1 MRGKRAVISALV
13 AAVGCGVT
21 LGIGAVLARHDAAN
35 GGVQMDRRTA
45 AAAEAV
51 RTETQRYVD
60 TLLTTAAAAG
70 AQEVLT
76 RSEYAALTEPL
87 KSMKLAGANTIALV
101 VPAADDQIAEVRET
115 WRARGAP
122 DLELDAYGHGDHAF
136 SIYLTSLDGSVLTPG
151 LDLMRAEAP
160 AAAMAASRRSGTVAV
175 SDTYQ
180 LIVDRTKPPEQ
191 RQNSFVLSA
200 PVYQGEQRRFLGW
213 ILLGVRGQDFM
224 GATLARAGQNL
235 LDLALRAD
243 DAERREVTVAELR
256 APVVGERDLSRTVSV
271 PVADGTWTLHL
282 AAVRSRL
289 PGAASAL
296 PAAVTVGGLCLTV
309 LLTLLVWVLVAG
321 RERAEER
328 VRLATE
334 ELLAGEEESRRQAEL
349 LLAVMDGISDGVGVV
364 GPDGRF
370 LLDNPAARRILG
382 RHDMATGPDDWAE
395 RFGLFRLDGITSYP
409 VAEMPLTRALNGVSS
424 EQVEMLVRNPAH
436 PEGRVISVSAR
447 PIATVGG
454 ERGAVAVFHDIT
466 ERKHVENELRGFA
479 GVVAHDL
486 KAPLA
491 AVRGYAEL
499 IVEALRGPDPAA
511 GTDAPRNRGPDAA
524 AETDAPHDNGP
535 DPAAVEDAL
544 RCAGRVMA
552 GADRMHTLIME
563 LLDYTAARDAT
574 MRVEDVGLRE
584 LVDDVVTARTDAPDA
599 VGCRPDVFVG
609 ALPPVRGDR
618 VLLRQVLDNLLGNA
632 IKYTPPGQSPRID
645 VTARVDGS
653 GAVRVQVADRGI
665 GIPDGE
671 HAAVFD
677 SFHRASNGTAMPGT
691 GLGLAI
697 CRRIVERHGGH
708 IEALP
713 NPGGGTIFVFTV
725 PVAAAEQPPCEN
737 VHIF

>member
-1 MRGKRAVISALV
+1 VRGRLAVISALV

-21 LGIGAVLARHDAAN
+21 LGVGAVLRRHDTAN
-35 GGVQMDRRTA
+35 GDVQMDRRST

-70 AQEVLT
+70 AQDVLT
-76 RSEYAALTEPL
+76 RSEFAALTEPL
-87 KSMKLAGANTIALV
+87 KSMKLAGTNTVALV
-101 VPAADDQIAEVRET
+101 VPATGDQVGAAQEL
-115 WRARGAP
+115 WRQRGAP
-122 DLELDAYGHGDHAF
+122 DLTLDPYGSGEHAF
-136 SIYLTSLDGSVLTPG
+136 SIYLTSLDGSAITPG
-151 LDLMRAEAP
+151 TDLIRAEAP
-160 AAAMAASRRSGTVAV
+160 AAALAASRRSGTVAV

-180 LIVDRTKPPEQ
+180 LPADASRPPEQ
-191 RQNSFVLSA
+191 RQNSFVLAA
-200 PVYQGEQRRFLGW
+200 PVHQGEQRQFLGW
-213 ILLGVRGQDFM
+213 VVLGVRGQDFM
-224 GATLARAGQNL
+224 GITLAQAGQNL
-235 LDLALRAD
+235 LDLTLRAHD
-243 DAERREVTVAELR
+243 PERREVTVAALR
-256 APVVGERDLSRTVSV
+256 ARAGGERDLSRTIVV
-271 PVADGTWTLHL
+271 PVADGTWTLYL
-282 AAVRSRL
+282 GAVRDRL
-289 PGAASAL
+289 PGATSGLPSA
-296 PAAVTVGGLCLTV
+296 VVVGGLGLTL
-309 LLTLLVWVLVAG
+309 LLTLLVWVLAAG

-328 VRLATE
+328 VRLATA
-334 ELLAGEEESRRQAEL
+334 ELLAGEEESVRQAEL

-370 LLDNPAARRILG
+370 LLHNPAARRILG
-382 RHDMATGPDDWAE
+382 RREEPMGPGGWPDH
-395 RFGLFRLDGITSYP
+395 FGLYRLDGTTEYP
-409 VAEMPLTRALNGVSS
+409 VEELPLTRALSGFSS
-424 EQVEMLVRNPAH
+424 DQVEMMVRNPAH

-447 PIATVGG
+447 PIETVGG

-466 ERKHVENELRGFA
+466 DRKHVENELRGFA

-486 KAPLA
+486 KAPLS
-491 AVRGYAEL
+491 AVSGYAEL
-499 IVEALRGPDPAA
+499 IVEALTESDPPAV
-511 GTDAPRNRGPDAA
+511 
-524 AETDAPHDNGP
+524 DN
-535 DPAAVEDAL
+535 AL
-544 RCAGRVMA
+544 RSAARVLA

-584 LVDDVVTARTDAPDA
+584 LVDDVVTARADAPGA
-599 VGCRPDVFVG
+599 AGCLPDVFVG
-609 ALPPVRGDR
+609 ALPRVRGDR

-645 VTARVDGS
+645 VTARVDGA

-697 CRRIVERHGGH
+697 CRRIVERHGGR

-725 PVAAAEQPPCEN
+725 PGASAEQALCEN

>member
-1 MRGKRAVISALV
+1 MV

-21 LGIGAVLARHDAAN
+21 LGVGAVLRRHDAAS
-35 GGVQMDRRTA
+35 GEVQMDRRTA
-45 AAAEAV
+45 AAAESV

-60 TLLTTAAAAG
+60 ILLTTAASAG

-87 KSMKLAGANTIALV
+87 KSMNLAGANTIALV
-101 VPAADDQIAEVRET
+101 VPAADDQVGEVQEL
-115 WRARGAP
+115 WRQRGAP
-122 DLELDAYGHGDHAF
+122 NLTLDPYGNGDHAF
-136 SIYLTSLDGSVLTPG
+136 SVYLTSLDGSVITPG

-160 AAAMAASRRSGTVAV
+160 AAAMAESRRSGTVAV

-180 LIVDRTKPPEQ
+180 LLVDARMPPEQ

-200 PVYQGEQRRFLGW
+200 PVHQGEERRFLGW
-213 ILLGVRGQDFM
+213 VVLGIRGQDFM
-224 GATLARAGQNL
+224 GDTLARAGQNL
-235 LDLALRAD
+235 LDLTLSAG
-243 DAERREVTVAELR
+243 DAGRRQVTVASLTAE
-256 APVVGERDLSRTVSV
+256 VEGERDLHRTVTV
-271 PVADGTWTLHL
+271 PVADGTWVLRL
-282 AAVRSRL
+282 DAVSDRL
-289 PGAASAL
+289 PGAASGL
-296 PAAVTVGGLCLTV
+296 PSAVAGGGFCLTLV
-309 LLTLLVWVLVAG
+309 LTLLVWVLVAG

-328 VRLATE
+328 VRQATG
-334 ELLAGEEESRRQAEL
+334 ELLAREEESRRQARL

-370 LLDNPAARRILG
+370 LLYNPAAQRILG
-382 RHDMATGPDDWAE
+382 RHEDAAGRGRWPDQ
-395 RFGLFRLDGITSYP
+395 FGLYRMDGTTEYP
-409 VAEMPLTRALNGVSS
+409 HEELPLTRALNGVSS
-424 EQVEMLVRNPAH
+424 DQVEMMVRNPAH

-447 PIATVGG
+447 PIETGTG
-454 ERGAVAVFHDIT
+454 EGGAVAVFHDIT
-466 ERKHVENELRGFA
+466 DRKHVENELRGFA

-499 IVEALRGPDPAA
+499 IVEALGDPDP
-511 GTDAPRNRGPDAA
+511 
-524 AETDAPHDNGP
+524 E
-535 DPAAVEDAL
+535 AVEDAV
-544 RCAGRVMA
+544 RSAGKVMA
-552 GADRMHTLIME
+552 GADRMHTLIIE
-563 LLDYTAARDAT
+563 LLDFTAARDAT

-584 LVDDVVTARTDAPDA
+584 LVDDVVTTRTDAPEA
-599 VGCRPDVFVG
+599 TGCRPDVFVG

-632 IKYTPPGQSPRID
+632 IKYTPPGQAPRID
-645 VTARVDGS
+645 VTARADGPDT
-653 GAVRVQVADRGI
+653 VRVQVADRGI

-677 SFHRASNGTAMPGT
+677 SFHRASNGTSMPGT

-697 CRRIVERHGGH
+697 CRRIVERHGGY

-725 PVAAAEQPPCEN
+725 PAAAAEQPLCEN

>member
-1 MRGKRAVISALV
+1 
-13 AAVGCGVT
+13 
-21 LGIGAVLARHDAAN
+21 
-35 GGVQMDRRTA
+35 
-45 AAAEAV
+45 
-51 RTETQRYVD
+51 
-60 TLLTTAAAAG
+60 
-70 AQEVLT
+70 
-76 RSEYAALTEPL
+76 
-87 KSMKLAGANTIALV
+87 
-101 VPAADDQIAEVRET
+101 
-115 WRARGAP
+115 
-122 DLELDAYGHGDHAF
+122 
-136 SIYLTSLDGSVLTPG
+136 
-151 LDLMRAEAP
+151 
-160 AAAMAASRRSGTVAV
+160 
-175 SDTYQ
+175 
-180 LIVDRTKPPEQ
+180 
-191 RQNSFVLSA
+191 VLSA
-200 PVYQGEQRRFLGW
+200 PVYQGE
-213 ILLGVRGQDFM
+213 
-224 GATLARAGQNL
+224 
-235 LDLALRAD
+235 
-243 DAERREVTVAELR
+243 
-256 APVVGERDLSRTVSV
+256 RDLSRTVNV
-271 PVADGTWTLHL
+271 PVADSTWTLHL
-282 AAVRSRL
+282 SAVGRRL

-296 PAAVTVGGLCLTV
+296 PAAVVVGGLCLTI

-382 RHDMATGPDDWAE
+382 RHEGATGPDEWAE
-395 RFGLFRLDGITSYP
+395 RFGLYRLDGITAYP
-409 VAEMPLTRALNGVSS
+409 VAEMPLTRALGGVSS
-424 EQVEMLVRNPAH
+424 EQVEMLVRNAAH

-447 PIATVGG
+447 PIVTVAG
-454 ERGAVAVFHDIT
+454 EGGAVAVFHDIT
-466 ERKHVENELRGFA
+466 DRKHVENELRGFA

-491 AVRGYAEL
+491 AIRGYAEL
-499 IVEALRGPDPAA
+499 IVDALD
-511 GTDAPRNRGPDAA
+511 D
-524 AETDAPHDNGP
+524 P

-544 RCAGRVMA
+544 RSAGRVMA

-599 VGCRPDVFVG
+599 AGCRPDVFVG
-609 ALPPVRGDR
+609 PLPRVLGDR

-632 IKYTPPGQSPRID
+632 IKYTPPGQAPRID
-645 VTARVDGS
+645 VTARLDGA
-653 GAVRVQVADRGI
+653 GTVRVQVADRGI

-725 PVAAAEQPPCEN
+725 PVAAAEQPLCEN

>member
-1 MRGKRAVISALV
+1 VRGKRAVISALM

-21 LGIGAVLARHDAAN
+21 LSVGVVLERHDAAN

-76 RSEYAALTEPL
+76 RSEYAALTQPL
-87 KSMKLAGANTIALV
+87 KSMKLAGASTIGLV
-101 VPAADDQIAEVRET
+101 VPAADDQVAEVQET
-115 WRARGAP
+115 WRQRGAP
-122 DLELDAYGHGDHAF
+122 DLRFDAFGHGDHAF
-136 SIYLTSLDGSVLTPG
+136 AVYLTSLDGSLLNPG
-151 LDLMRAEAP
+151 VDLMRAEAP

-180 LIVDRTKPPEQ
+180 LLVDGAKPPEQ

-224 GATLARAGQNL
+224 GATLARAGLNL

-243 DAERREVTVAELR
+243 DSERREVTVAELR
-256 APVVGERDLSRTVSV
+256 APVSGERDLSRTVNV
-271 PVADGTWTLHL
+271 PVADSTWTLHL
-282 AAVRSRL
+282 SAVGRRL

-296 PAAVTVGGLCLTV
+296 PAAVVVGGLCLTI

-382 RHDMATGPDDWAE
+382 RHEGATGPDEWAE
-395 RFGLFRLDGITSYP
+395 RFGLYRLDGITAYP
-409 VAEMPLTRALNGVSS
+409 VAEMPLTRALGGVSS
-424 EQVEMLVRNPAH
+424 EQVEMLVRNAAH

-447 PIATVGG
+447 PIVTVAG
-454 ERGAVAVFHDIT
+454 EGGAVAVFHDIT
-466 ERKHVENELRGFA
+466 DRKHVENELRGFA

-491 AVRGYAEL
+491 AIRGYAEL
-499 IVEALRGPDPAA
+499 IVDALD
-511 GTDAPRNRGPDAA
+511 D
-524 AETDAPHDNGP
+524 P

-544 RCAGRVMA
+544 RSAGRVMA

-599 VGCRPDVFVG
+599 AGCRPDVFVG
-609 ALPPVRGDR
+609 PLPRVLGDR

-632 IKYTPPGQSPRID
+632 IKYTPPGQAPRID
-645 VTARVDGS
+645 VTARLDGA
-653 GAVRVQVADRGI
+653 GTVRVQVADRGI

-725 PVAAAEQPPCEN
+725 PVAAAEQPLCEN

>member
-1 MRGKRAVISALV
+1 M

-21 LGIGAVLARHDAAN
+21 FGVGAVLERHDAAN
-35 GGVQMDRRTA
+35 GEVQMDRRSA

-87 KSMKLAGANTIALV
+87 KSMKLAGASTIAFV
-101 VPAADDQIAEVRET
+101 VPAADDRIGEVQSLWRE
-115 WRARGAP
+115 RGAP
-122 DLELDAYGHGDHAF
+122 DLVLDPYGHGDHAF

-151 LDLMRAEAP
+151 LDLMRGEAP
-160 AAAMAASRRSGTVAV
+160 AAALAASRRSGTVAV

-180 LIVDRTKPPEQ
+180 LLVDARKPPEE
-191 RQNSFVLSA
+191 RQNSFVLAA

-213 ILLGVRGQDFM
+213 VLLGVRGQDFM

-235 LDLALRAD
+235 LDLTLHAD
-243 DAERREVTVAELR
+243 DPERRELTVASLR
-256 APVVGERDLSRTVSV
+256 AKVEGERDLIRTVVV

-282 AAVRSRL
+282 GAVRDRL
-289 PGAASAL
+289 PGATSGLPSA
-296 PAAVTVGGLCLTV
+296 VVGGGLALTT

-328 VRLATE
+328 VRRATE

-349 LLAVMDGISDGVGVV
+349 LLAVLDGISDGVGVV

-370 LLDNPAARRILG
+370 LLHNPAARRILG
-382 RHDMATGPDDWAE
+382 RHAELMAAGGWKE
-395 RFGLFRLDGITSYP
+395 QFGLYRLDGVTEYP
-409 VAEMPLTRALNGVSS
+409 PEELPLTRALNGEGS

-436 PEGRVISVSAR
+436 PEDRVISVSAR
-447 PIATVGG
+447 PIESAAG

-466 ERKHVENELRGFA
+466 DRKHVENELRGFA

-491 AVRGYAEL
+491 AIRGYAEL
-499 IVEALRGPDPAA
+499 IVEALAD
-511 GTDAPRNRGPDAA
+511 
-524 AETDAPHDNGP
+524 P
-535 DPAAVEDAL
+535 DPAAVADAL
-544 RCAGRVMA
+544 RSAGRVMA

-599 VGCRPDVFVG
+599 TGCRPDVFVG
-609 ALPPVRGDR
+609 ALPRVRGDR

-632 IKYTPPGQSPRID
+632 IKYTPPGLAPRID

-708 IEALP
+708 IEAMP

-725 PVAAAEQPPCEN
+725 PGAAAERELRDN
-737 VHIF
+737 AHTV